1 VLENAFRNKRAL
13 PQRVHDPTPPAAVS
27 GGEKSNREGGAMKEM
42 KKLRRKSLRKM
53 IKRKS
58 VSLTRG
64 LVPEYE
70 CFNVCSNAWGSYHTA
85 TVAVQARPKRGDG
98 F

>member
-1 VLENAFRNKRAL
+1 
-13 PQRVHDPTPPAAVS
+13 
-27 GGEKSNREGGAMKEM
+27 MKEM

-58 VSLTRG
+58 VSLTKG

-70 CFNVCSNAWGSYHTA
+70 CFNVAQTHGA
-85 TVAVQARPKRGDG
+85 LIIRPQ
-98 F
+98 

>member
-1 VLENAFRNKRAL
+1 
-13 PQRVHDPTPPAAVS
+13 
-27 GGEKSNREGGAMKEM
+27 MKEM

-64 LVPEYE
+64 CGRESE
-70 CFNVCSNAWGSYHTA
+70 CFNVAQTLGLLTFGRGN
-85 TVAVQARPKRGDG
+85 VEARPSVVTVSRTPGADTWTSDPDSRVNG
-98 F
+98 PGP

>member
-1 VLENAFRNKRAL
+1 
-13 PQRVHDPTPPAAVS
+13 
-27 GGEKSNREGGAMKEM
+27 MKEM

-70 CFNVCSNAWGSYHTA
+70 CFNVLLQRMGLLSYGHSSGAGSAEAWRRFLEMPGSGH
-85 TVAVQARPKRGDG
+85 RPGPRQ
-98 F
+98 

>member
-1 VLENAFRNKRAL
+1 
-13 PQRVHDPTPPAAVS
+13 
-27 GGEKSNREGGAMKEM
+27 MKEM

-53 IKRKS
+53 IKRKP

-70 CFNVCSNAWGSYHTA
+70 CFNVCSNAWGFYVKTSLRSLIT
-85 TVAVQARPKRGDG
+85 TGKGRPNQKEKADG
-98 F
+98 